1 MIQIQYSTMVL
12 VISILWV
19 INRILCNRGKTV
31 SWKRELQLMLVYIC
45 IVVIVRCTFCP
56 FAKVDGK
63 IQPLVL
69 YLDKWFPFRINHRAF
84 VYMFGYE
91 TRREAL
97 LNFIGNIT
105 MFIPV
110 GIVWPI
116 VYKDLNKPWK
126 VIAAGIG
133 FSLLIEI
140 IQLPFYDRV
149 TDIDDLILNSAGY
162 LIGYGIVLLVR
173 ACRRRK

>member
-1 MIQIQYSTMVL
+1 
-12 VISILWV
+12 
-19 INRILCNRGKTV
+19 
-31 SWKRELQLMLVYIC
+31 
-45 IVVIVRCTFCP
+45 
-56 FAKVDGK
+56 
-63 IQPLVL
+63 
-69 YLDKWFPFRINHRAF
+69 
-84 VYMFGYE
+84 MFGYE
-91 TRREAL
+91 TRQEAM
-97 LNFIGNIT
+97 LNFIGNVT

-149 TDIDDLILNSAGY
+149 TDIDDLILNSTGY
-162 LIGYGIVLLVR
+162 LIGYAIVLLVR
-173 ACRRRK
+173 ACRRKK

>member
-12 VISILWV
+12 FISILWV
-19 INRILCNRGKTV
+19 LNRILCNRGKTV

-63 IQPLVL
+63 IQPLIF

-91 TRREAL
+91 TRREAM
-97 LNFIGNIT
+97 LNFIGNVT

-140 IQLPFYDRV
+140 LQLPFYDRV
-149 TDIDDLILNSAGY
+149 TDIDDLILNSTGY
-162 LIGYGIVLLVR
+162 LIGYGIILLVR
-173 ACRRRK
+173 ACRRKK

>member
-12 VISILWV
+12 FISILWV

-31 SWKRELQLMLVYIC
+31 SWKRALELMLVYIC
-45 IVVIVRCTFCP
+45 IVVIVRFTFCP

-69 YLDKWFPFRINHRAF
+69 YLDKWFPFRINRRAF

-91 TRREAL
+91 TRQEAM
-97 LNFIGNIT
+97 LNFIGNVT

-140 IQLPFYDRV
+140 LQLPFYDRV
-149 TDIDDLILNSAGY
+149 TDIDDLILNSTGY
-162 LIGYGIVLLVR
+162 LIGYGIILLVR
-173 ACRRRK
+173 ACRRKK